1 MRPPPDLSGKI
12 QTVLGAIPPERLGVT
27 LTHEHLLIDAS
38 RLIPQPKEAGQR
50 EKLLA
55 PVTMELLGWLKY
67 GAGWNLDNARLLD
80 VGTAIAEVTLY
91 RRAGGRSLVEATSRG
106 IARDP
111 TGLAAIAR
119 ATGLNIIMGSSYYTE
134 AGHPVGMGT
143 RTEDSIQEE
152 IVSDV
157 LIGVEGTGVRA
168 GIIGEVGCSYP
179 LAPNERKVL
188 RASGRAQMMTG
199 APLLIHPGRDD
210 RSPREIIDVL
220 RDVGADLGRT
230 VIGHLDRTVF
240 DRRVLGEL
248 ADTGCMLEYDLF
260 GWETSHY
267 RYAPHIDMPND
278 AERLR
283 WLAWLVAEG
292 HAHQLLVAHDI
303 DEKRRL
309 VRYGG
314 HGYAHILEN
323 IVPRMRARAF
333 TEGTIDQILVDNPKR
348 LLTFAAPPAE
358 GASSLTSDGGAA
370 ATGRGRDTFRGS

>member
-12 QTVLGAIPPERLGVT
+12 QAVLGAIPPERLGVT
-27 LTHEHLLIDAS
+27 LAHEHLLIDAS
-38 RLIPQPKEAGQR
+38 HLIPQPTEAGQR

-55 PVTMELLGWLKY
+55 PVTMELLGWLTY

-80 VGTAIAEVTLY
+80 VGAAIEEVTLY
-91 RRAGGRSLVEATSRG
+91 KLAGGGGLVEATSRG
-106 IARDP
+106 IGRDP
-111 TGLAAIAR
+111 TGLATIAR
-119 ATGLNIIMGSSYYTE
+119 ATGLDIVMGSSYYVE
-134 AGHPVGMGT
+134 AGHPVGLGG
-143 RTEDSIQEE
+143 RTEDSIRDE
-152 IVSDV
+152 IAGDILV
-157 LIGVEGTGVRA
+157 GVEGTGVRA

-179 LAPNERKVL
+179 LTPNERKVL

-199 APLLIHPGRDD
+199 AALLIHPGRDD
-210 RSPREIIDVL
+210 RSPREIIGVL

-230 VIGHLDRTVF
+230 AIGHLDRTIF
-240 DRRVLGEL
+240 ERRVLGEL

-260 GWETSHY
+260 GWEHSYY

-283 WLAWLVAEG
+283 SLAWLVAEG

-323 IVPRMRARAF
+323 IVPRMRARGF
-333 TEGTIDQILVDNPKR
+333 SEETIDQILVENPKR
-348 LLTFAAPPAE
+348 LLTFAAPA
-358 GASSLTSDGGAA
+358 GG
-370 ATGRGRDTFRGS
+370 GRLAVDI